1 MHNLFKFARIAAPVL
16 LLCSCAAMQGSKQV
30 TTAPVTTSAAQAAPA
45 KPPAPNKVFQATND
59 AYPAVDDIFDEK
71 QEIKAA
77 QNIEK
82 DGILVSYSLLT
93 VPSKA
98 GDLQRLAL
106 IFRNMQ
112 SNGISIQPKVFLE
125 DATGKR
131 VKHYSKR
138 GFIKASSYLATETN
152 ANGGKAL
159 VKIDQKSI
167 KERIDWINAY
177 WLKPSYD
184 IPAQGI
190 AIGEMV
196 YYCDHCRQPLKLR
209 VNLGKQE
216 FIFTTQEP
224 LPVASNH

>member
-16 LLCSCAAMQGSKQV
+16 LLCSCTAMQGSKQT
-30 TTAPVTTSAAQAAPA
+30 TTAPATTSAAQAAPA

-59 AYPAVDDIFDEK
+59 AYPAVDDIFDEQ

-77 QNIEK
+77 QSIEK
-82 DGILVSYSLLT
+82 DGMLVSYGLLT

-112 SNGISIQPKVFLE
+112 GNDISIRPEVFLE
-125 DATGKR
+125 DANGKGI
-131 VKHYSKR
+131 KHYSKR
-138 GFIKASSYLATETN
+138 GFIKASSYLATE
-152 ANGGKAL
+152 ASGDGGKAL
-159 VKIDQKSI
+159 VRIDMKSI
-167 KERIDWINAY
+167 KERIDWVNAY

-184 IPAQGI
+184 IPAHGI
-190 AIGEMV
+190 AIGELV

-216 FIFTTQEP
+216 FVFTTREP
-224 LPVASNH
+224 VPVASNR